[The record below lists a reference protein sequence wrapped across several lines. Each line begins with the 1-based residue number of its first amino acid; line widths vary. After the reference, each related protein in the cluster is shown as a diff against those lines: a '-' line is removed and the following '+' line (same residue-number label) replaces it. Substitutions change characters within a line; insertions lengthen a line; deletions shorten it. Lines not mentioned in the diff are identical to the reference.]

1 MPREPVTWKVG
12 GGKRDVYVDDT
23 LIMSDTARPSRPLT
37 IKEMRDMAKK
47 LRELTKKHGGKVIV
61 RTPSKKKGVRR

>member
-12 GGKRDVYVDDT
+12 GGKRDVYEGDK
-23 LIMSDTARPSRPLT
+23 LIMSDTMKPSRPLT

-47 LRELTKKHGGKVIV
+47 MRVLAKKHGGKVVV